1 MFWGKIKEVKS
12 VVRELEIVSIR
23 IPDGRARR
31 VRDDDKLRALADSI
45 REHGIIE
52 PILVRRDSEA
62 SKPDNRGDNRGGNG
76 KSGESYV
83 LVAGERRIAAAEM
96 MGFVTVPAVII
107 EADEE
112 SGAILAIIENLHRE
126 DLTIFEEAT
135 AIKTLLAL
143 TGMTQ
148 ELCAARLS
156 VSQSYVAN
164 KIRLLRLSEEE
175 RELILSNNLTE
186 RHARALLRLDGEER
200 REALGKIISRE
211 MNVSQAEEFVEELV
225 CAGERRAEK
234 ERLEREAAR
243 DSSDKR
249 KAEQHRKLIV
259 RDIRMFYNSID
270 KAVDIIKKSGIVV
283 TSSRR
288 ELPEGVVIE
297 IILPKGEASAR
308 EERRE
313 KREESY
319 LEGGV
324 RL

>member
-12 VVRELEIVSIR
+12 MVREIDIDCIK

-31 VRDDDKLRALADSI
+31 ARDDEKLRALADSI
-45 REHGIIE
+45 KEHGIIE
-52 PILVRRDSEA
+52 PVLVRREA
-62 SKPDNRGDNRGGNG
+62 EMSK
-76 KSGESYV
+76 YV
-83 LVAGERRIAAAEM
+83 LVAGERRIAAAEL
-96 MGFVTVPAVII
+96 MGMTTVPAVII

-148 ELCAARLS
+148 EMCAARLS

-175 RELILSNNLTE
+175 RDLILSSGLTE
-186 RHARALLRLDGEER
+186 RHARALLRLEGDER
-200 REALGKIISRE
+200 RDALAKIIRRE
-211 MNVSQAEEFVEELV
+211 MNVSQTEEFVEELV

-234 ERLEREAAR
+234 ERLERENQGTA
-243 DSSDKR
+243 DKK

-297 IILPKGEASAR
+297 ILLPKTAEGQAQAS
-308 EERRE
+308 
-313 KREESY
+313 
-319 LEGGV
+319 
-324 RL
+324 